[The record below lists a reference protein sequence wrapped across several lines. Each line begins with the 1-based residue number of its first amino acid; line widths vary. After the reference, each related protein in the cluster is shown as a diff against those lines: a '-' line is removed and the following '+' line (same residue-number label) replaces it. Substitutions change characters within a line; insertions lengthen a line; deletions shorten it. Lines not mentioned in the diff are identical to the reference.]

1 MSRYAGAGAMPA
13 GFSQAATPPRD
24 DRKENAAGGS
34 GQRGFNALK
43 RQGAGRGD
51 ETSSVVSI
59 ANSLW
64 GSPDVCWICGL
75 PFDYYYTNPRE
86 TNKEKLLGDYAFTPN
101 KEKPEESF
109 WIKPSCNSTGQI
121 IFDYSGPMPTG
132 EHISQARIWEAIC
145 GFSFKVK
152 NFKTYSSAQKL
163 LSKAGLRWSH
173 HFCNMVKND
182 INLITFVDGPDSPKP
197 NQQRIDNLLNSIR
210 SGRVRKHDKYQHH
223 YDEPSCWTY
232 SDIDRKVHLNFI
244 RALLTTPDERE
255 AWFNK
260 RRGDMYQTVNNLC
273 ELLKAFKRQKQNK
286 ISIIERI
293 RHFLNTGK
301 ESWNFSNIKDN
312 FFSIDLNIPYTH
324 GKKLVACN
332 NSIPEKFL
340 SENLDI
346 QKWEDKHNTPRDP
359 QKFNEQYQALQKY
372 KDTKISISR
381 IDSSKSDYIDTS
393 EKDKKEDITDFP
405 IIQKSNTST
414 HWAVLSENNNNNL
427 QPPPQVSR
435 THNIRG
441 AGGAGGNNENNDDNV
456 TNENLESAVLSRE
469 NTLQTIVEKIGRKTN
484 NLPNNVDIL
493 RNIGAHLDA
502 MSIVA
507 QKIYSRSDQSN
518 DTNQLMN
525 LIEKS
530 RKKLNEKFNRLNNKN
545 HRRTRRTRKTR
556 RPRKTRKRNRKQ
568 RKTRKV

>member
-1 MSRYAGAGAMPA
+1 MSQYAGAGAGA
-13 GFSQAATPPRD
+13 GAGLQLSQALSPPRD
-24 DRKENAAGGS
+24 EGKESDAGGS
-34 GQRGFNALK
+34 GKRGLNALR

-64 GSPDVCWICGL
+64 GPPDFCWICGL

-244 RALLTTPDERE
+244 RALLTTSEERE
-255 AWFNK
+255 AWFNE
-260 RRGDMYQTVNNLC
+260 RRIHMYQTVNNLC
-273 ELLKAFKRQKQNK
+273 ELLKAFKQKQKQNK

-293 RHFLNTGK
+293 RHFLNTRE
-301 ESWNFSNIKDN
+301 ESWNFSNIKDD
-312 FFSIDLNIPYTH
+312 FFSIELNIPYKH

-346 QKWEDKHNTPRDP
+346 QKWEDKHNTPRDT

-372 KDTKISISR
+372 KETKISISR
-381 IDSSKSDYIDTS
+381 NDSSKSGYIDTS
-393 EKDKKEDITDFP
+393 EKDKQDDLKEFP
-405 IIQKSNTST
+405 IIKKNNKSG
-414 HWAVLSENNNNNL
+414 HWAVLSENNNFE
-427 QPPPQVSR
+427 PPPQVPR
-435 THNIRG
+435 VHNIR
-441 AGGAGGNNENNDDNV
+441 GAGGNNENNGNNEI
-456 TNENLESAVLSRE
+456 TNEDLASALLTRE
-469 NTLQTIVEKIGRKTN
+469 NTLQTIAEKIGRKTN

-518 DTNQLMN
+518 DTQKLMK
-525 LIEKS
+525 LIENS
-530 RKKLNEKFNRLNNKN
+530 RIKFNDKFNRLNSVN
-545 HRRTRRTRKTR
+545 HRRT
-556 RPRKTRKRNRKQ
+556 RKTRKRNRKQ

>member
-1 MSRYAGAGAMPA
+1 MQL
-13 GFSQAATPPRD
+13 SQAFSPPRAEG
-24 DRKENAAGGS
+24 KESDPGGS
-34 GQRGFNALK
+34 GKRGLNALR

-64 GSPDVCWICGL
+64 GPPDFCWICGL
-75 PFDYYYTNPRE
+75 PFDYYYKNPRE

-145 GFSFKVK
+145 GFSFKVQK
-152 NFKTYSSAQKL
+152 FQTYSPAQKL

-182 INLITFVDGPDSPKP
+182 INLITFVDGPDLPKP

-210 SGRVRKHDKYQHH
+210 SGRVRKHDEYQHH

-273 ELLKAFKRQKQNK
+273 ELLKKFKREKQNK

-293 RHFLNTGK
+293 RHFLNTRE
-301 ESWNFSNIKDN
+301 ESW
-312 FFSIDLNIPYTH
+312 
-324 GKKLVACN
+324 
-332 NSIPEKFL
+332 
-340 SENLDI
+340 
-346 QKWEDKHNTPRDP
+346 QR
-359 QKFNEQYQALQKY
+359 
-372 KDTKISISR
+372 R
-381 IDSSKSDYIDTS
+381 
-393 EKDKKEDITDFP
+393 
-405 IIQKSNTST
+405 
-414 HWAVLSENNNNNL
+414 VLR
-427 QPPPQVSR
+427 Q
-435 THNIRG
+435 
-441 AGGAGGNNENNDDNV
+441 
-456 TNENLESAVLSRE
+456 
-469 NTLQTIVEKIGRKTN
+469 KIG
-484 NLPNNVDIL
+484 
-493 RNIGAHLDA
+493 
-502 MSIVA
+502 
-507 QKIYSRSDQSN
+507 
-518 DTNQLMN
+518 
-525 LIEKS
+525 
-530 RKKLNEKFNRLNNKN
+530 
-545 HRRTRRTRKTR
+545 
-556 RPRKTRKRNRKQ
+556 
-568 RKTRKV
+568 

>member
-1 MSRYAGAGAMPA
+1 MSQFAGAGIQL
-13 GFSQAATPPRD
+13 SQALSPPRD
-24 DRKENAAGGS
+24 ERKESNAGGS
-34 GQRGFNALK
+34 GKRGLNALR

-64 GSPDVCWICGL
+64 GPPDFCWICGL
-75 PFDYYYTNPRE
+75 PFDYYYKNPRE

-152 NFKTYSSAQKL
+152 NFQTYSPAQKL

-182 INLITFVDGPDSPKP
+182 INLITFVDGPDLPKP

-210 SGRVRKHDKYQHH
+210 SGRVSKHNEYQHH

-260 RRGDMYQTVNNLC
+260 RKIDMFKTVNNLC

-286 ISIIERI
+286 ISIIDRI
-293 RHFLNTGK
+293 RQYLNTGK

-312 FFSIDLNIPYTH
+312 FFPIELNIRYEH
-324 GKKLVACN
+324 GKNLVAFN
-332 NSIPEKFL
+332 NEIPEKFL

-346 QKWEDKHNTPRDP
+346 QKWEDKHNTPSNP

-372 KDTKISISR
+372 KKNRIDMSR
-381 IDSSKSDYIDTS
+381 IDSSKSDYNDTS
-393 EKDKKEDITDFP
+393 EKDKQEDIKEFP
-405 IIQKSNTST
+405 IIKKNNKSG
-414 HWAVLSENNNNNL
+414 HWGLLNNENNNNNAKL
-427 QPPPQVSR
+427 KNPPEVPREHRNGDVGSAENSAINGKINGIINAELI
-435 THNIRG
+435 HLGLNSNFNNICYIQKIIL
-441 AGGAGGNNENNDDNV
+441 ENISNKKYI
-456 TNENLESAVLSRE
+456 EVLKK
-469 NTLQTIVEKIGRKTN
+469 V
-484 NLPNNVDIL
+484 VDIITTNREL
-493 RNIGAHLDA
+493 KPFEIECFQNLDEKYNITHT
-502 MSIVA
+502 
-507 QKIYSRSDQSN
+507 RSDQ
-518 DTNQLMN
+518 
-525 LIEKS
+525 
-530 RKKLNEKFNRLNNKN
+530 
-545 HRRTRRTRKTR
+545 RTRKH